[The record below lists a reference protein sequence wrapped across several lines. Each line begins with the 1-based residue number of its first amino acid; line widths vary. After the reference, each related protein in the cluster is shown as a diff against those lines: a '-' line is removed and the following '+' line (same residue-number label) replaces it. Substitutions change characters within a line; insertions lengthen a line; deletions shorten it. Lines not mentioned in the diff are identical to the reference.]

1 MGLVR
6 KQRRKYETPN
16 HPWQAQRIEEE
27 RKIIEEYG
35 LTNKKQIWKNAS
47 ILRNFRKQA
56 REITKLRGE
65 KKDSNSKILIQK
77 LNRLN
82 LVKTGSKLSDIL
94 NLQLRDV
101 LERRLQTVVYKK
113 NLSNSIKQARQFI
126 LHKKISVN
134 GKIIS
139 SPSYLINEKDKVEY
153 KNGFSPVLT
162 TVVESKT
169 KNTEEVEVKENLR
182 VESTETPEVAK

>member
-35 LTNKKQIWKNAS
+35 LTNKKQIWTNAS

-65 KKDSNSKILIQK
+65 KKDTNSKILIQK

-139 SPSYLINEKDKVEY
+139 SPSYLINEKDKIEY

-162 TVVESKT
+162 TVVESNT
-169 KNTEEVEVKENLR
+169 KNTEEVEVKENLS

>member
-139 SPSYLINEKDKVEY
+139 SPSYLINEKDKIEY